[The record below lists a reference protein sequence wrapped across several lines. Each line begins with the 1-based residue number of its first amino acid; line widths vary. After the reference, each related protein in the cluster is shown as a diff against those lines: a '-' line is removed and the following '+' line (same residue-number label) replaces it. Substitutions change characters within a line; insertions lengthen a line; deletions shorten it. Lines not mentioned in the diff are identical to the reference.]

1 MDILLI
7 IKTLIMG
14 LVEGATEFL
23 PISSTGHLIIAGDLL
38 NFLSKEKRDVFE
50 IIIQLGAV
58 LAVCVAFRQ
67 RLLHTALN
75 VTTSQKSQ
83 GFVLNLF
90 IAFLPLAILGLVFG
104 HQIKAYL
111 FSPITVAITL
121 ILGGFAILWIEK
133 NVPKSSTTDVEAM
146 TKKQALQVGFAQ
158 ALALIPGMSR
168 AGATILGGMMF
179 GLNRQTATEFSF
191 FLALPVMFAATGYD
205 LIKNRDL
212 LDSADAA
219 IFALGFVAA
228 FVSALLVIK
237 VFLRFVANH
246 DFKAFAYYRIVFGS
260 VVLLYFIYKPH

>member
-14 LVEGATEFL
+14 LIEGATEFL

-38 NFLSKEKRDVFE
+38 NYLTKEKRDVFE

-67 RLLHTALN
+67 RLTSTALN
-75 VTTSQKSQ
+75 ISSSKASQ
-83 GFVLNLF
+83 GFVLNLL
-90 IAFLPLAILGLVFG
+90 IAFLPLAILGLLFG
-104 HQIKAYL
+104 LEIKTYL
-111 FSPITVAITL
+111 FSPITVAMTM
-121 ILGGFAILWIEK
+121 ILGGFAILWVEK
-133 NVPKSSTTDVEAM
+133 NVTKPYTFDVETM

-205 LIKNRDL
+205 LIKNRHL
-212 LDSADAA
+212 LDITDIS
-219 IFALGFVAA
+219 IFIIGFIAA
-228 FVSALLVIK
+228 FISALLVIK
-237 VFLRFVANH
+237 VFLRFVAKH

-260 VVLLYFIYKPH
+260 IVLLYFTYKPY